1 MAEFAPIPD
10 PPTPAERE
18 AELEHN
24 LREELKR
31 IRVAMTATAGHISS
45 MAFELVREG
54 SRNVE
59 RMGVLVA
66 SADTALEAAERAE
79 RLLRP
84 SVMSFVRGDAANPR
98 NS

>member
-1 MAEFAPIPD
+1 MAEFEPIPD
-10 PPTPAERE
+10 PPTPEQRA

-31 IRVAMTATAGHISS
+31 IRVAMTATAGQLSS
-45 MAFELVREG
+45 LAFELVREG

-59 RMGVLVA
+59 RLGVLAA
-66 SADTALEAAERAE
+66 STSKALETAERAGQ
-79 RLLRP
+79 LL
-84 SVMSFVRGDAANPR
+84 ANPQ